1 MAMSKQNLSNI
12 DYDNLVLQLFTN
24 EIRPPNSIL
33 VNFDQEDTYSFF
45 VLLCD
50 LLTKGLLI
58 QLGHEPIL
66 KHGLIDAD
74 KISLEI
80 MSAIKDYFLS
90 IGIQLELTV
99 IATEDI
105 INHNN
110 GYIELAENIQ
120 KKLISHK
127 KISSDKLSDYNFIIR
142 GNILWYVIN
151 FKVEV

>member
-1 MAMSKQNLSNI
+1 MAKRNLSNI

-24 EIRPPNSIL
+24 EIQPANSIL

-66 KHGLIDAD
+66 KPGLIDSD
-74 KISLEI
+74 KISLQI

-90 IGIQLELTV
+90 IGINLELTV
-99 IATEDI
+99 IKTEDI
-105 INHNN
+105 ISHNH
-110 GYIELAENIQ
+110 GYIELSHEIQ
-120 KKLISHK
+120 KKLIPHK
-127 KISSDKLSDYNFIIR
+127 KITSDKLSDYNFIIK
-142 GNILWYVIN
+142 GNTLWYVIN
-151 FKVEV
+151 FLV